1 MKMKKI
7 LLSIFT
13 LMLCFSMAACT
24 LNQSGNDTKVKEE
37 VTDVVVVG
45 GGVSGLNAAI
55 FAAQNGAKVTL
66 VEKQGMLGGS
76 GLVSSG
82 YLFTVNSNGLINGDD
97 SIEHAFSFW
106 KPTAELGSKKSGYPN
121 WDRLEYT
128 LEKTGETVNKL
139 VELGVTIAN
148 AMSIPTGSMVGI
160 EGGGAGYT
168 SKLTEIVKSQSV
180 DVLLNTKATELVV
193 EDDVVVGVKVSSE
206 EGEKIF
212 KAKTVILATGG
223 YALDEE
229 KVAEWTPDAK
239 FVYNGRIASGDT
251 GDGFD
256 MALKVGA
263 ALYENQCLM
272 ISTTMPEAEYNRLDK
287 AVSVLSL
294 GNSLV
299 VSPEGKRF
307 VNENPAAYSEF
318 GNVMIDN
325 QIEFCYAL
333 MNATNDNKAVLESGM
348 ERGEVVKAASI
359 EELAT
364 TLAINPTVLQET
376 FDHYNQLCANGNDDD
391 FNKATAN
398 LIALEESEIY
408 AVKYYSTS
416 IGTIGGVKTNKNHEV
431 LRGDGT
437 VIEGLLAI
445 GEMSNREFYNYYYV
459 GGASLGLY
467 STMGRLAG
475 EYAAQRVTE

>member
-1 MKMKKI
+1 MKKLLLFI
-7 LLSIFT
+7 LT
-13 LMLCFSMAACT
+13 LMLCVSTTACSSNEPT
-24 LNQSGNDTKVKEE
+24 NEPEVTED
-37 VTDVVVVG
+37 VTDVIVVG

-55 FAAQNGAKVTL
+55 FAAKNGAEVTL
-66 VEKQGMLGGS
+66 VEKQGLLGGS

-82 YLFTVNSNGLINGDD
+82 YLFTVNSNGLIEGDD
-97 SIEHAFSFW
+97 SIEHAFNFW
-106 KPTAELGSKKSGYPN
+106 KPTAELGTKKSGYPN
-121 WDRLEYT
+121 WERLEYT
-128 LEKTGETVNKL
+128 LEKTGETVNQL
-139 VELGVTIAN
+139 VEMGLTIAN
-148 AMSIPTGSMVGI
+148 SMSVAIGSMVVI
-160 EGGGAGYT
+160 EGGGAGYAT
-168 SKLTEIVKSQSV
+168 KLAEIAENNSV
-180 DVLLNTKATELVV
+180 NVLLNTKATELVV
-193 EDDVVVGVKVSSE
+193 ENNAVVGVKVTDA
-206 EGEKIF
+206 EGEKTL
-212 KAKTVILATGG
+212 KAKTVILVTGG

-229 KVAEWTPDAK
+229 KVAEWTPDST
-239 FVYNGRIASGDT
+239 FVYNGRVAAGDT

-256 MALKVGA
+256 MALAVGA

-287 AVSVLSL
+287 ASSVLSL

-299 VSPEGKRF
+299 VSPEGNRF

-333 MNATNDNKAVLESGM
+333 MNATEDSKPVLESGI

-364 TLAINPTVLQET
+364 ALGMDAATLQTT
-376 FDHYNQLCANGNDDD
+376 FDDYNELCANGEDTD

-398 LIALEESEIY
+398 LIALDESEIY

-416 IGTIGGVKTNKNHEV
+416 IGTIGGVKTNNNHEV
-431 LRGDGT
+431 LREDGS

-445 GEMSNREFYNYYYV
+445 GEMSNREFYNYYYI

-475 EYAAQRVTE
+475 EYAAQRAAE